1 MRNYLWLVNS
11 FSQLKQIAMSNAI
24 NWFEL
29 PATNFKRAIEFYSK
43 VLNADLQ
50 KVENNGLQM
59 AFLPHT
65 QGGVGGCLTYGN
77 DNKPQKEG
85 TLVYLNGGDDLGVP
99 LEKIEKSGGKVLMPK
114 TAIGENGFMAIFLDT
129 EGNRVAFHSLK

>member
-1 MRNYLWLVNS
+1 
-11 FSQLKQIAMSNAI
+11 MSNAI

-29 PATNFKRAIEFYSK
+29 PATNFKRAIEFYGK

-59 AFLPHT
+59 AFLPHS

-85 TLVYLNGGDDLGVP
+85 TLVYLNGGDDLAVP
-99 LEKIEKSGGKVLMPK
+99 LGKVEKSGGEVVMPK
-114 TAIGENGFMAIFLDT
+114 TPIGENGFMAIFLDT
-129 EGNRVAFHSLK
+129 EGNRVALHSMK